1 MAEDRKT
8 DPIKDK
14 TDENQGDL
22 GNGNQNGQDKP
33 TNQMIVEVQQM
44 LNDLIISDDIP
55 DLPEMEEKILKKI
68 IPRHR
73 VISQ

>member
-1 MAEDRKT
+1 
-8 DPIKDK
+8 
-14 TDENQGDL
+14 
-22 GNGNQNGQDKP
+22 
-33 TNQMIVEVQQM
+33 MIVEVQQM
-44 LNDLIISDDIP
+44 LNDLIIRDHIP

>member
-1 MAEDRKT
+1 MAEDKNSDQKGNKT
-8 DPIKDK
+8 DD
-14 TDENQGDL
+14 NQGDL
-22 GNGNQNGQDKP
+22 GNGNRNGQDEP
-33 TNQMIVEVQQM
+33 NNQMIVEIQQM

-55 DLPEMEEKILKKI
+55 DLPEMEENILKKI

>member
-1 MAEDRKT
+1 MAEDKNS
-8 DPIKDK
+8 DQKENK

-44 LNDLIISDDIP
+44 LNDLIIRDHIP